1 MRNTQAVKDFLFKW
15 THEALPSK
23 QMLYDYRPIC
33 KNLLFEEEWL
43 VVEVLR
49 LLNMNITLWAKSNS
63 HIYSTG
69 KDIISK
75 QDLLDKS
82 LWYVDGFENEI
93 GYMATSGSTTGEPFQ
108 YLRWDPF
115 LYFIEAE
122 NHYDMILDEFE
133 ISENPKILFFFNSP
147 MFDPQ
152 QKITIRS
159 DSENF
164 MDHHGKSRKAEV
176 HYVNFQEYTRNPN
189 LYMSEIVSYIARNPM
204 DVIFAPGP
212 AINSICSYARKIAD
226 KFGKYRF
233 CKLLSNSNEFLIK
246 EDADFLLNGWV
257 DNICDH
263 MRSWDGG
270 STFFTCKHKRYH
282 LLDNLSWCEDV
293 DGMLVSTDYFSL
305 PSSFVRYWNGDYCR
319 IGMGYSRCEC
329 GRLYRDF
336 EFIEN
341 RPFSL
346 KGVSLKE
353 LKKSINDLQIDGLK
367 QVRCG
372 LNTIDVVSSAPLSDH
387 QRLAITSTSD
397 KFVFRFISE

>member
-23 QMLYDYRPIC
+23 QMLYDYKPIC

-49 LLNMNITLWAKSNS
+49 LLKMNITLWAKSNS
-63 HIYSTG
+63 PIYSTG
-69 KDIISK
+69 KDIVSK

-82 LWYVDGFENEI
+82 LWYVNGFENEI

-122 NHYDMILDEFE
+122 NHYDMILEEFE

-152 QKITIRS
+152 QKVTVRS

-176 HYVNFQEYTRNPN
+176 HYINFIEYTKNPT
-189 LYMSEIVSYIARNPM
+189 LYTSEIVSYMAKNPM

-212 AINSICSYARKIAD
+212 AINSICSCVKKIPNR
-226 KFGKYRF
+226 FGKYHF
-233 CKLLSNSNEFLIK
+233 CKLLSNSNEFLMK
-246 EDADFLLNGWV
+246 KDADFLLDGWI

-282 LLDNLSWCEDV
+282 LLDNLSWSEDV

-305 PSSFVRYWNGDYCR
+305 PSPFVRYWNGDYCR
-319 IGMGYSRCEC
+319 ISEGYSRCEC

-336 EFIEN
+336 EFLEN

-353 LKKSINDLQIDGLK
+353 LRKAINDLQIDGLK

-372 LNTIDVVSSAPLSDH
+372 LNTIDVVSSAPLPDH
-387 QRLAITSTSD
+387 QRLAITNTSD